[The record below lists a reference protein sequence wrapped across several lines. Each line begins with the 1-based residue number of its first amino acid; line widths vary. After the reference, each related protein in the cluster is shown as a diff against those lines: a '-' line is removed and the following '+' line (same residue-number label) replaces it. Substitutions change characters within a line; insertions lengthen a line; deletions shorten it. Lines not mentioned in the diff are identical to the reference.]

1 MNIQKNIR
9 LGLLVVLCS
18 GCTSHNTIKQQDV
31 SQDDYKIF
39 SLDDGS
45 TALMINEDKKVM
57 NIGLQRNG
65 LGTSFN
71 MRERKNKDIHEMICI
86 SRKEVNS
93 DQLKLI
99 TCFKEQSGDK
109 DNVPSENIV
118 YRKEDIVE
126 NIEKIQLEKG
136 VKLNSFVFSLD
147 DDKDTEYT
155 TRQRE
160 QSETPESY
168 TVIRLLS
175 DKSVWSGKEMLLIEE
190 N

>member
-1 MNIQKNIR
+1 MNIQKNIS
-9 LGLLVVLCS
+9 LGLLVILCS
-18 GCTSHNTIKQQDV
+18 GCSTHDRLKQPDV
-31 SQDDYKIF
+31 EQNNYKIF
-39 SLDDGS
+39 SLEDGS

-57 NIGLQRNG
+57 NIGLQTNG

-71 MRERKNKDIHEMICI
+71 MRERKNKDIYEMVCI
-86 SRKEVNS
+86 SRKQVDS
-93 DQLKLI
+93 DQLNLI
-99 TCFKEQSGDK
+99 TCLKEQSADK
-109 DNVPSENIV
+109 SSSQAESIA

-155 TRQRE
+155 TRKRE
-160 QSETPESY
+160 LSETPESY

-175 DKSVWSGKEMLLIEE
+175 DKSVWSGKEMLMIEE
-190 N
+190 R